1 MVGDRRAAAD
11 DGSLLSVLD
20 QAGGVIMATSNKY
33 GLTYDV
39 IIIGSGVAGALVAY
53 KLAKE
58 KVRVLILEAGGTPS
72 EMADRRLLVMNYAAA
87 SSKGQDS
94 PYTDEVRKSQYYS
107 SPPAVTAPQ
116 PQDEPIDDDLP
127 YYRYSTTP
135 DTNHKFKSFY
145 ERVVG
150 GSAWHWQGLSPR
162 MLPNDFQMK
171 TAFFKDDADA
181 AKTYP
186 GVRDWPISYSD
197 LLPYYREA
205 EYEMGVAGNV
215 TTDRELDRYFG
226 IKEAA
231 GDRGYPPGFREGI
244 PMTYLD
250 QYIRRKLQGSHYKET
265 SPDAKTSI
273 DIPLWV
279 TQVPQA
285 KNARPFDGRPACDG
299 RGTCVPLC
307 PSRAKYEAV
316 FHVEKAVKAGAEL
329 QANAVVTQLKF
340 GSSGEVTE
348 VAYKDWQLLDRTVS
362 GRIVVLAGN
371 AIESPRL
378 LLHSETPEKA
388 NPVIGKYLMD
398 HPGSASYG
406 LVPDP
411 VYPFRGPST
420 TSQIDTTR
428 DGPFRKWRAGFR
440 TSLLN
445 YGWQMGVLRGGTWD
459 PAPNLDHGDDQKDR
473 GGNVLDLVHTNHMIG
488 STLRERLQHHAHRQ
502 VFLGTALEQL
512 PCEANSVQLVKVV
525 DEKKDKDRFGIPLPL
540 ITYYYDDPSGY
551 TGKGLEVAQKLHK
564 AIFERLGATAYRLYP
579 LKQGV
584 LTEGYFGAGHI
595 MGTTRMGKDGEAR
608 VVDGQCRSVD
618 HPNLYIVGSSVF
630 VTGAVANPT
639 LTLAALSLRAADAI
653 KAELRRS

>member
-1 MVGDRRAAAD
+1 
-11 DGSLLSVLD
+11 
-20 QAGGVIMATSNKY
+20 MATSNKY

-72 EMADRRLLVMNYAAA
+72 EMADRRLLVMNYASS

-116 PQDEPIDDDLP
+116 PQDEPIDKDLP
-127 YYRYSTTP
+127 YYRYNQIDGKDP
-135 DTNHKFKSFY
+135 DTNHVFKSFY

-150 GSAWHWQGLSPR
+150 GSLWHWQGLSPR
-162 MLPNDFQMK
+162 MLPNDFKMK
-171 TAFFKDDADA
+171 TAFFNDDADA
-181 AKTYP
+181 KKYP

-244 PMTYLD
+244 PMSYLD

-265 SPDAKTSI
+265 SPDNKTSI

-285 KNARPFDGRPACDG
+285 KNAKPFDGRPACDG

-329 QANAVVTQLKF
+329 QANAVVTKLEF
-340 GSSGEVTE
+340 GPSKEVTN
-348 VAYKDWQLLDRTVS
+348 VVYKDWRLLDRTVS

-371 AIESPRL
+371 AIETPRL
-378 LLHSETPEKA
+378 LLHSQASDP
-388 NPVIGKYLMD
+388 NSVIGKYLMD

-459 PAPNLDHGDDQKDR
+459 KPPELDHGDDGRHPENR
-473 GGNVLDLVHTNHMIG
+473 GGNVLDLVHNNHLIG
-488 STLRERLQHHAHRQ
+488 SGLHDKLRHHAHRQ

-512 PCEANSVQLVKVV
+512 PREANSVQLVEVK

-551 TGKGLEVAQKLHK
+551 TGEGLKVAQKLHK
-564 AIFERLGATAYRLYP
+564 AIFERLGATAYRLYS

-584 LTEGYFGAGHI
+584 LDAGYFGAGHI

-608 VVDGQCRSVD
+608 VVDGQCRSVE

-639 LTLAALSLRAADAI
+639 LTIAALSLRAADAI
-653 KAELRRS
+653 KQRLDRG

>member
-1 MVGDRRAAAD
+1 MVGHRRAAAD
-11 DGSLLSVLD
+11 DSARLSVLD
-20 QAGGVIMATSNKY
+20 RGVIMATSNKY

-58 KVRVLILEAGGTPS
+58 KMRVLILEAGGMPS
-72 EMADRRLLVMNYAAA
+72 EMADRRLLVMNYAAS

-94 PYTDEVRKSQYYS
+94 PYTDEVRHSRYYS

-116 PQDEPIDDDLP
+116 PQDEPIDNDP
-127 YYRYSTTP
+127 TYYKYNKIDGKDP
-135 DTNHKFKSFY
+135 DTNHKFKSYY

-150 GSAWHWQGLSPR
+150 GSLWHWQGLSPR
-162 MLPNDFQMK
+162 MVPNDFK
-171 TAFFKDDADA
+171 LRTAFFNDPSDAN
-181 AKTYP
+181 KHP
-186 GVRDWPISYSD
+186 GVRDWPIGYSD
-197 LLPYYREA
+197 LVPYYREA

-215 TTDRELDRYFG
+215 GTDRELDQYFG
-226 IKEAA
+226 VKEAA
-231 GDRGYPPGFREGI
+231 GDRGYPQAFRAGI
-244 PMTYLD
+244 PMSYMD
-250 QYIRRKLQGSHYKET
+250 QYIRGKLKGSLYKET
-265 SPDAKTSI
+265 SPDNQTSI

-285 KNARPFDGRPACDG
+285 KNAKPFDGRPACDG

-307 PSRAKYEAV
+307 PTRAKYEAV

-329 QANAVVTQLKF
+329 QANAVVTKLEF
-340 GSSGEVTE
+340 GASGEVTN
-348 VAYKDWQLLDRTVS
+348 VVYKDWQLLDRMVT
-362 GRIVVLAGN
+362 GRVVVLAGN

-388 NPVIGKYLMD
+388 NSAIGKYLMD

-411 VYPFRGPST
+411 VFPFRGPST

-445 YGWQMGVLRGGTWD
+445 YGWQMGILRGGTFD
-459 PAPNLDHGDDQKDR
+459 GPPPLDHGDRQDDR
-473 GGNVLDLVHTNHMIG
+473 GGNVLDLVHTNHLIG
-488 STLRERLQHHAHRQ
+488 SSLREKLQHHAHRQ

-512 PCEANSVQLVKVV
+512 PYEGNSVAL
-525 DEKKDKDRFGIPLPL
+525 KKDEAPNRFGVPFPL

-551 TGKGLEVAQKLHK
+551 TGKGLKVAQQLHV
-564 AIFERLGATAYRLYP
+564 AIFNRLGATAYRLYS
-579 LKQGV
+579 LDNNGV
-584 LTEGYFGAGHI
+584 LDGPGYFGAGHI
-595 MGTTRMGKDGEAR
+595 MGTTRMGKDGEPR
-608 VVDGQCRSVD
+608 VVDSQCRSVD